1 MKYDHIGKVIK
12 MLREEYKYTQEELAE
27 IAGVTPRTIQ
37 RVESGDECSG
47 YTFELLAASFQLSEE
62 ELQSYCK
69 IYGVA
74 EEAIKEYEATPPGDR
89 PRPIFCDRQIEGSTL
104 VRMATSTLATLND
117 HGNLETD
124 EEAEAVGEFLQDLM
138 DYREVWSDVPM
149 QDRIEIELLYTE
161 RMKKLDA
168 MGFLVYATTIE
179 QSIEFLGGYTPV
191 NAVVILVIRKSN
203 PLVNGCPDQV
213 PTLLPSR
220 AKAF

>member
-47 YTFELLAASFQLSEE
+47 FTFAQLAVSFQLSEE
-62 ELQSYCK
+62 ELHSYCK

-74 EEAIKEYEATPPGDR
+74 EEAIKEYEATPPEDR
-89 PRPIFCDRQIEGSTL
+89 LMPTFCDRQTEGATL
-104 VRMATSTLATLND
+104 VRMATSTLATMND
-117 HGNLETD
+117 HGNLETT
-124 EEAEAVGEFLQDLM
+124 EEAEAVGEFLQGLM

-149 QDRIEIELLYTE
+149 QDRIEIELMYTD
-161 RMKKLDA
+161 RLKKLDE
-168 MGFLVYATTIE
+168 MGFLVYATTTE
-179 QSIEFLGGYTPV
+179 QSIEFLGGYTSV
-191 NAVVILVIRKSN
+191 DAVVILVIRKNN
-203 PLVNGCPDQV
+203 PLVTGCPDQI

-220 AKAF
+220 AKVF